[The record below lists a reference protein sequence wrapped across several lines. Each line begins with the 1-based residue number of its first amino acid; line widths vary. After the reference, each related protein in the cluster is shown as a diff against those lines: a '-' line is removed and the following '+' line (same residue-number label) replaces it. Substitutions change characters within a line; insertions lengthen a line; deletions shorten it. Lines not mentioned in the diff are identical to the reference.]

1 MRNKKIADVL
11 LIILS
16 IAFCIS
22 VFLKIHFH
30 NNFYVRMIGFVI
42 EAALVGGIA
51 DWFAVTALFKK
62 PLGFSWHTAVIP
74 RNRVKVVE
82 QIVNVVENEL
92 LSKKILKEK
101 IDELNIIDSIIEF
114 IENSAKNK
122 TVFYRQSKDFVEDI
136 MGRIDSSNVTSFIEE
151 NFRHKLKEC
160 NLSLCLSSVL
170 KFAVEDKHCKII
182 FKSIVEEVIIKI
194 DEEKVNK
201 EISKIID
208 KLVEDNVNKVKGF
221 KKVLMEFAL
230 GLGKGT
236 NTINVGDIASSIQE
250 QIIEMLYGLKDE
262 EELVHIE
269 FLNKIQILIGKLK
282 DDEELINSIEKWK
295 QKTIAKIEVQDELQR
310 MVTGISYIFKNESD
324 EKIQSDMDNLMPLIK
339 WAKNEL
345 HNYWNHLKS
354 DNKFKSTVNDYI
366 KELIYDMVKS
376 SYGLI
381 GTVIK
386 KVLNNMTDE
395 SLNNFIQLKAGNE
408 LNWIRINGSIIG
420 AIFGFIVFLFI
431 NQVYLPLITKIFHL

>member
-1 MRNKKIADVL
+1 MRNKKIADML
-11 LIILS
+11 LVILF

-22 VFLKIHFH
+22 IFLKIHFH

-114 IENSAKNK
+114 IENSAKNE
-122 TVFYRQSKDFVEDI
+122 TVFYRQSKDFVENI
-136 MGRIDSSNVTSFIEE
+136 MGRIDSSNVALFIEE

-160 NLSLCLSSVL
+160 NLSLWLSSVL

-182 FKSIVEEVIIKI
+182 FKSIVEELIIKI

-208 KLVEDNVNKVKGF
+208 KLVRDNVNKVKGF

-262 EELVHIE
+262 EELVHVE
-269 FLNKIQILIGKLK
+269 FLNKIEILIGKLK

-295 QKTIAKIEVQDELQR
+295 QKTIAKIEVQDGLQR
-310 MVTGISYIFKNESD
+310 MVTGISYIFKNEPD
-324 EKIQSDMDNLMPLIK
+324 EKIQSDIDNLMPLIK

-376 SYGLI
+376 SYSVI
-381 GTVIK
+381 GAIIK

-395 SLNNFIQLKAGNE
+395 SLNNFIQLKAGSE

>member
-1 MRNKKIADVL
+1 MRNKKIADML
-11 LIILS
+11 LVILF

-22 VFLKIHFH
+22 IFLKIHFH

-122 TVFYRQSKDFVEDI
+122 TVFYRQSKDFVENI
-136 MGRIDSSNVTSFIEE
+136 MGRIDSSNVALFIEE

-160 NLSLCLSSVL
+160 NLSLWLSSVL

-182 FKSIVEEVIIKI
+182 FKSIVEELIIKI

-208 KLVEDNVNKVKGF
+208 KLVRDNVNKVKGF

-262 EELVHIE
+262 EELVHVE
-269 FLNKIQILIGKLK
+269 FLNKIEILIGKLK

-295 QKTIAKIEVQDELQR
+295 QKTIAKIEVQDGLQR
-310 MVTGISYIFKNESD
+310 MVTGISYIFKNEPD
-324 EKIQSDMDNLMPLIK
+324 EKIQSDIDNLMPLIK

-376 SYGLI
+376 SYSVI
-381 GTVIK
+381 GAIIK

-395 SLNNFIQLKAGNE
+395 SLNNFIQLKAGSE